1 MLPPRATTICHWPSA
16 AACAVICRSCPNR
29 RGAHGG
35 SWGRR
40 LGVLG
45 VLSKWER
52 PLWQFLGEAAGRVGM
67 SCLNGRDP
75 HGSSCERRLGRVG
88 VSCLNGRDAHGG
100 SWGGG
105 WEGWDVPSKRERPPQ
120 QFLGDAAGRVGVS
133 RLNGRDPHGGSW
145 GGGWERWASVCLC
158 TWVASLLFLLVR
170 PPCPGQPQGRGA
182 EASPLMYLRV
192 LVPVGHVSPSPAPTP
207 AVCPREPPADPF
219 QGLSLWP
226 V

>member
-1 MLPPRATTICHWPSA
+1 MGETPTVVP
-16 AACAVICRSCPNR
+16 
-29 RGAHGG
+29 GG
-35 SWGRR
+35 GGWEGWD
-40 LGVLG
+40 
-45 VLSKWER
+45 VLSKRER
-52 PLWQFLGEAAGRVGM
+52 PPQRFLGEAAGRVGV

-88 VSCLNGRDAHGG
+88 VSCLN
-100 SWGGG
+100 W
-105 WEGWDVPSKRERPPQ
+105 
-120 QFLGDAAGRVGVS
+120 
-133 RLNGRDPHGGSW
+133 RDPHGGSW
-145 GGGWERWASVCLC
+145 GGGWERWVSVCLC

-207 AVCPREPPADPF
+207 AVRPREPPADPS